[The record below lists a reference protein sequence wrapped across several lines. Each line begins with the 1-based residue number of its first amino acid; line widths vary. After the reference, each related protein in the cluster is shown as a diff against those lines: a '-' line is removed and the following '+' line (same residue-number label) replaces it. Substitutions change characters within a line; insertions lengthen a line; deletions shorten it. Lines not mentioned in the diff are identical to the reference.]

1 MAFKFEK
8 IMQAVCKQLE
18 QIIMEED
25 EEDRGYITVKDF
37 MNDFGTDEFLSKNR
51 RIRPESSV
59 TRGDFDE
66 KNPSDA
72 VGHFSRIGGPDG
84 AQAQADDEEQF
95 NDQTN
100 FELDKDRN
108 NVKIKREE
116 FLARKKAEE
125 EKAKKKR
132 NWVYSCYYYYY
143 LVYNH

>member
-51 RIRPESSV
+51 RIRPDSSV
-59 TRGDFDE
+59 TRDFDD
-66 KNPSDA
+66 KNPSDG

-84 AQAQADDEEQF
+84 GVGGPDDEGHF

-116 FLARKKAEE
+116 FL
-125 EKAKKKR
+125 
-132 NWVYSCYYYYY
+132 
-143 LVYNH
+143 